1 MDKNR
6 KLIEKRGFIA
16 SQKTY
21 LRQEIVN
28 KESVTVRETVKVLHS
43 PFIQI

>member
-16 SQKTY
+16 STKTY
-21 LRQEIVN
+21 VKHEIVN
-28 KESVTVRETVKVLHS
+28 KESVAIIETVKVLHS
-43 PFIQI
+43 PFIKL